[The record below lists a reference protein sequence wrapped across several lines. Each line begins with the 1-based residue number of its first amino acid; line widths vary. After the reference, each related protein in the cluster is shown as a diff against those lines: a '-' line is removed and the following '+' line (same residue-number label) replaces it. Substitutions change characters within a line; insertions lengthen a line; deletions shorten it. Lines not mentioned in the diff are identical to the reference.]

1 MPNADESTVR
11 GFGREWTT
19 FDHGAVGDDELRR
32 SFDEYFSIFPWADL
46 PPDPVGFDLGCGS
59 GRWAR
64 IMAPRV
70 GRLHCIDASGEAL
83 AVAARNLAESPHCV
97 LHHASVEAIPLAD
110 GSMDFGYSLGVLH
123 HVPDTAAAIRAC
135 AAKLKRGAPLL
146 LYLYYAFDNR
156 PPWFRLLWKA
166 SDVGRRVLSRLP
178 FPVRLGVSQAI
189 AAGVY
194 LPLARG
200 AALAEKAGADVRAMP
215 LSYYRHKSFYAMR
228 TDALDR
234 FGTRLEQR
242 FTAAQIEAMMT
253 AAGLVDIRFRDGVPH
268 WCAVGRRA

>member
-11 GFGREWTT
+11 GFGEEWKA
-19 FDHGAVGDDELRR
+19 FDHGERGDDELRA

-46 PPDPVGFDLGCGS
+46 PAHPVGFDLGCGS
-59 GRWAR
+59 GRWAKV
-64 IMAPRV
+64 MAPRV
-70 GRLHCIDASGEAL
+70 GRLHCIDASAEAL
-83 AVAARNLAESPHCV
+83 AVAERNLAKADNCAF
-97 LHHASVEAIPLAD
+97 HHASVESIPLDD

-123 HVPDTAAAIRAC
+123 HVPDTEAAIRAC
-135 AAKLKRGAPLL
+135 VAKLKRGAPLL

-156 PPWFRLLWKA
+156 PRWFRLLWKA
-166 SDVGRRVLSRLP
+166 SDVGRRVLSRMP

-194 LPLARG
+194 LPFARG
-200 AALAEKAGADVRAMP
+200 AALAEKAGADVRSVP

-242 FTAAQIEAMMT
+242 FTAPQIESMMR
-253 AAGLVDIRFRDGVPH
+253 AAGLEGIRFRDGVPF

>member
-11 GFGREWTT
+11 GFGDEWRA
-19 FDHGAVGDDELRR
+19 FDHGGRGDDELRA
-32 SFDEYFSIFPWADL
+32 SFDEYFSIFPWASL
-46 PPDPVGFDLGCGS
+46 PPNPVGFDLGCGS

-70 GRLHCIDASGEAL
+70 GRLHCIDASAGAL
-83 AVAARNLAESPHCV
+83 DVAKRNLGQAEPYV
-97 LHHASVEAIPLAD
+97 FHHASVDAIPLD
-110 GSMDFGYSLGVLH
+110 DSSMDFGYSLGVLH

-135 AAKLKRGAPLL
+135 VAKLKRGAPLL

-156 PPWFRLLWKA
+156 PAWFRLLWQA
-166 SDVGRRVLSRLP
+166 SDAGRRVLSRAP
-178 FPVRLGVSQAI
+178 FPVRFGISQAI

-194 LPLARG
+194 FPLARA
-200 AALAEKAGADVRAMP
+200 AALAEKAGADVRAVP

-242 FTAAQIEAMMT
+242 FTAEQIERMMI
-253 AAGLVDIRFRDGVPH
+253 AAGLEDVRFRDGVPY

>member
-1 MPNADESTVR
+1 MPNADDSTVR
-11 GFGREWTT
+11 GFGDEWKT
-19 FDHGAVGDDELRR
+19 FDHVDRSDDELRG
-32 SFDEYFSIFPWADL
+32 SFDEYFSVFPWDEL
-46 PPDPVGFDLGCGS
+46 PPNPVGFDLGCGS

-70 GRLHCIDASGEAL
+70 GRLHCIDASAEAL
-83 AVAARNLAESPHCV
+83 AVAKRNLERAGHCV
-97 LHHASVEAIPLAD
+97 FHHASVDAIPLD
-110 GSMDFGYSLGVLH
+110 DSSMDFGYSLGVLH
-123 HVPDTAAAIRAC
+123 HVPDTEAAIRAC
-135 AAKLKRGAPLL
+135 VAKLKRGAPLL

-156 PPWFRLLWKA
+156 PAWFRLLWKA
-166 SDVGRRVLSRLP
+166 SDAGRRVLSRMP
-178 FPVRLGVSQAI
+178 FPVRLGISQAI

-194 LPLARG
+194 FPLARS
-200 AALAEKAGADVRAMP
+200 AALAEKAGADVRAVP

-242 FTAAQIEAMMT
+242 FTAAQIETMMT
-253 AAGLVDIRFRDGVPH
+253 AAGLEDVRFRDGVPY